1 MLGVLDKYRE
11 NARKNKN
18 DSRDQLEEQKID
30 SQMEGQLFNFL
41 TSNDISNKSPDGLLR
56 VVYIR

>member
-18 DSRDQLEEQKID
+18 DSKDQIEEQKLIVKWRNNY
-30 SQMEGQLFNFL
+30 LIF
-41 TSNDISNKSPDGLLR
+41 
-56 VVYIR
+56 